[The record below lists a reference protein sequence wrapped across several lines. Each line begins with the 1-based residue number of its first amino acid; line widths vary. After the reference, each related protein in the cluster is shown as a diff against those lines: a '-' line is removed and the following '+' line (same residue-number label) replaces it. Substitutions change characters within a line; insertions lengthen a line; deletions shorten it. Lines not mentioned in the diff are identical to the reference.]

1 MSSQN
6 FPLLQTLAHDLEW
19 WPWRV
24 LADDEM
30 ATFVEDEI
38 KEHPQIMLTRVSPM
52 SHQGADVDAKTT
64 FGEILA
70 KRAHLSTLQVHIAL
84 NPHKL

>member
-1 MSSQN
+1 MMRWQ
-6 FPLLQTLAHDLEW
+6 L
-19 WPWRV
+19 
-24 LADDEM
+24 
-30 ATFVEDEI
+30 FVEDKI

-84 NPHKL
+84 LDPHKLWSGPDQVHPPIVPPPIKLINKI